1 MDDNFSVSGST
12 KLIGFAGYPTE
23 QGRSPQLL
31 TERFQRLEMDCVVVP
46 VKAAPSQ
53 LALTLRAFAS
63 IENCLGCIVTIPHK
77 RAALPLS
84 AAASEQAKLTDLCN
98 AIRWY
103 PERGGF
109 ADQFDGAGF
118 VSGVRQAGHEVTGR
132 VVYLNG
138 AGGAGRAIAFALAQ
152 AGVQR
157 ITVHDIDSRAEAE
170 LCRQLNALQGDGFA
184 RLAAGPEQCDS
195 LVINASPV
203 GMQAGDPLPIRL
215 ETVNPDAVLADVIMS
230 PARTSWIDVGEQQGH
245 PVVTGLSMLHGQFD
259 ALESFFTTAY
269 RHAIGTTV
277 RFE

>member
-12 KLIGFAGYPTE
+12 KLIGFVGYPTE

-46 VKAAPSQ
+46 VKVAPSE
-53 LALTLRAFAS
+53 LAFTLRAFAS
-63 IENCLGCIVTIPHK
+63 IENFLGCIATIPHK
-77 RAALPLS
+77 RAALRLS
-84 AAASEQAKLTDLCN
+84 AAASEQARLTDLCN

-118 VSGVRQAGHEVTGR
+118 VSGVRKAGHEVIGR
-132 VVYLNG
+132 AVYLNG

-157 ITVHDIDSRAEAE
+157 ITVHDIDSRAETE
-170 LCRQLNALQGDGFA
+170 LCRQLNAFQGDGFA
-184 RLAAGPEQCDS
+184 RLAVSPEQCDA
-195 LVINASPV
+195 LVINASPL

-215 ETVNPDAVLADVIMS
+215 ETANPDAVLADVIMS
-230 PARTSWIDVGEQQGH
+230 PARTAWIDAGEQRGH
-245 PVVTGLSMLHGQFD
+245 PIVTGLSMLHGQFD
-259 ALESFFTTAY
+259 VLEGFFATAY
-269 RHAIGTTV
+269 RHATGTAV
-277 RFE
+277 HSE